1 MYHYRK
7 TRTSYKRLNAGDAA
21 KPVCTLCD
29 EDNKPR
35 IVRENETM
43 ILLPNRVSYDIFE
56 GMRVIEHLMI
66 VPKRHV
72 EGLDEFTDQEKLDFM
87 AFAGEFEAK
96 GYNVYARGAKSATRS
111 VAHQHTHLIKLDN
124 KKAKSIVYIAKP
136 YFLIRT

>member
-7 TRTSYKRLNAGDAA
+7 TRKSYKTLNANDTT

-35 IVRENETM
+35 IIKENSSM

-56 GMRVIEHLMI
+56 GMRVVEHLMI
-66 VPKRHV
+66 VPKRHI
-72 EGLDEFTDQEKLDFM
+72 EHMKDFTDQEKMDFM
-87 AFAGEFEAK
+87 SLAGEFEAK

-111 VAHQHTHLIKLDN
+111 VAHQHTHLIKADN
-124 KKAKSIVYIAKP
+124 KKARSIVYIAKP

>member
-7 TRTSYKRLNAGDAA
+7 TRKSYRALNASDTT

-35 IVRENETM
+35 IIRETTTM

-56 GMRVIEHLMI
+56 GMRVVEHLMI

-72 EGLDEFTDQEKLDFM
+72 EHIEDFTNQEKMDFM
-87 AFAGEFEAK
+87 SLAGEFEMK
-96 GYNVYARGAKSATRS
+96 GFNVYARGAKSATRS
-111 VAHQHTHLIKLDN
+111 VAHQHTHLIKTDN
-124 KKAKSIVYIAKP
+124 KKAKSVVYIAKP
-136 YFLIRT
+136 HILIRT